1 MCVDY
6 DDSYIED
13 RTTKMS
19 NMRADALSFSEI
31 PEYMIQYI
39 MMSLNVDR
47 EEAEKILDTKQD
59 DTEPEPE
66 D

>member
-1 MCVDY
+1 
-6 DDSYIED
+6 
-13 RTTKMS
+13 MS
-19 NMRADALSFSEI
+19 NMRPDALSFSEI